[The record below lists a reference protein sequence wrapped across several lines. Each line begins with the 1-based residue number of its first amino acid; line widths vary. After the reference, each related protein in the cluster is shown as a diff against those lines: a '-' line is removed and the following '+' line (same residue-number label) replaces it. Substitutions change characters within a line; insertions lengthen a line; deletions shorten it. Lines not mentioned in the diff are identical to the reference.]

1 LFFAKYYRFKPSPI
15 IYHWGTYD
23 RTYENKEYPMRKK
36 LLLFAL
42 VATIL
47 SACSNNEEVRQ
58 QIIGKWRYDTEAV
71 VEDARSRNYSDAKL
85 SGVQSAMLLFQH
97 LVFDFQE
104 DGTLILESPTA
115 PPISGTW
122 KLSEDAEELTISLSQ
137 EGHPGKLTEVSEERI
152 VVETN
157 NNPNLHFTR
166 IFIPVEETEDNAEG
180 ESVPDTE

>member
-1 LFFAKYYRFKPSPI
+1 
-15 IYHWGTYD
+15 
-23 RTYENKEYPMRKK
+23 MRKK

-58 QIIGKWRYDTEAV
+58 QIIGKWRYDAEAIF
-71 VEDARSRNYSDAKL
+71 EDARSRNYSDDKL
-85 SGVQSAMLLFQH
+85 GSIQSAMVLYQH

-104 DGTLILESPTA
+104 DGTLVLESPSA
-115 PPISGTW
+115 APISGTW

-137 EGHPGKLTEVSEERI
+137 EGHPGKLTEVSEERL

-166 IFIPVEETEDNAEG
+166 IFVPVEEEAEDDAEG
-180 ESVPDTE
+180 ESAPDTEQEQAPSN

>member
-1 LFFAKYYRFKPSPI
+1 
-15 IYHWGTYD
+15 
-23 RTYENKEYPMRKK
+23 MRKK

-58 QIIGKWRYDTEAV
+58 QIIGKWRYDTEAI
-71 VEDARSRNYSDAKL
+71 VEDARSRNYSEAKL
-85 SGVQSAMLLFQH
+85 GSVQSAMLLYQY

-104 DGTLILESPTA
+104 DGTLVLESPTA

-122 KLSEDAEELTISLSQ
+122 KLSDDAEELTISLSQ
-137 EGHPGKLTEVSEERI
+137 EGHPGKLTEASEDRLVI
-152 VVETN
+152 ETN

-166 IFIPVEETEDNAEG
+166 IFIPVEEEEEG
-180 ESVPDTE
+180 EGVPDTEQEQAPSN